1 MASTELAD
9 ADGSVPLSL
18 GSIVRGGGYT
28 IGCTGVTT
36 GRQNCS
42 MTGDYGRDTD
52 SLRCLSLDTG
62 TTTGVITGRL
72 MTFLDAID
80 LAKTETSD
88 LLSLESLM
96 PESLIGGMI
105 EEAGP

>member
-1 MASTELAD
+1 
-9 ADGSVPLSL
+9 
-18 GSIVRGGGYT
+18 
-28 IGCTGVTT
+28 
-36 GRQNCS
+36 